1 MYFVTSN
8 RNKFE
13 EVKSVLTDV
22 EQLNIDL
29 IEIQNLDSK
38 EIIKQKILEALNHV
52 KGEVIVEDTSL
63 SLECLNGLPG
73 PFVKWFSNDLLVEIS
88 EKLGNNKAAAKTI
101 VGYAKNKED
110 MYFFEGS
117 IKGTIVKP
125 RGSLNFGWDPIFMP
139 EGHNL
144 TFAEI
149 KEKNEI
155 SMRRIALNK
164 LNNFILNNK
173 ENI

>member
-13 EVKSVLTDV
+13 EVKSVLTDI

-38 EIIKQKILEALNHV
+38 EIIKQKLLEALDCVN
-52 KGEVIVEDTSL
+52 GEVIVEDTSL
-63 SLECLNGLPG
+63 FLDCLNGLPG
-73 PFVKWFSNDLLVEIS
+73 PFVKWFKNNTLVEIS
-88 EKLGNNKAAAKTI
+88 EKLGNNKAEAKTI

-155 SMRRIALNK
+155 SMRRIAFNK
-164 LNNFILNNK
+164 LKDFLN
-173 ENI
+173 E